1 MHHHGDGHESQS
13 DLHMHVFL
21 FSLKLVGSH
30 RVRPAIVALHMVL
43 VSSVFKNMGDCLHEI
58 NIVEVLVVVS
68 LIQLLGNVD
77 LTVLLIKLLSMV
89 LLRTMVVV
97 MSRVES
103 EMKRVVSK
111 LFRNVLHMVSVTKSQ
126 FIKVVS

>member
-1 MHHHGDGHESQS
+1 
-13 DLHMHVFL
+13 
-21 FSLKLVGSH
+21 
-30 RVRPAIVALHMVL
+30 
-43 VSSVFKNMGDCLHEI
+43 MGDCLHEI

>member
-1 MHHHGDGHESQS
+1 
-13 DLHMHVFL
+13 
-21 FSLKLVGSH
+21 
-30 RVRPAIVALHMVL
+30 
-43 VSSVFKNMGDCLHEI
+43 MGDCLHEI

-77 LTVLLIKLLSMV
+77 LTILLIKLLSMV